1 MPRDDAHMSPPHEES
16 RPGGNATRTAHK
28 SNAQDS
34 NELTTKPRRLIEL
47 IGPFRGQHNPL
58 RGGWS
63 AEQLQLVAGAMGGT
77 KDAVAMVACSLVAEE
92 RATGM
97 PLRYSRSQK
106 NYSY

>member
-1 MPRDDAHMSPPHEES
+1 MSPPPHEES
-16 RPGGNATRTAHK
+16 RPPGGNATRTAHK

-34 NELTTKPRRLIEL
+34 NELTTKPPRRLIEL
-47 IGPFRGQHNPL
+47 IGPFFRGQHNPL